1 MARAVAAGGT
11 RMAQRGL
18 HLGGDLVSEMSSVV
32 SSERSARSGL
42 RQIGKSAFRS
52 FKNVY
57 LSVSD
62 IDFQAVD
69 DNIQPHTMRNHV
81 THLLR

>member
-42 RQIGKSAFRS
+42 RQIGKAFQFQNVS
-52 FKNVY
+52 FH
-57 LSVSD
+57 

-69 DNIQPHTMRNHV
+69 DNIQPHMMRNHV
-81 THLLR
+81 THLLL